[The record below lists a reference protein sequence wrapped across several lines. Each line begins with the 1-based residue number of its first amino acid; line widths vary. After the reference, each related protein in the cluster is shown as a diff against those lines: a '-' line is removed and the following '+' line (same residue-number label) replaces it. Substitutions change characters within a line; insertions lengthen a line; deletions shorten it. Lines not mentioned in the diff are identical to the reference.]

1 MELDQFRNGSMKE
14 FIHIGYYCWL
24 RYERNNNMRYCLCS
38 RNWIFYIWTGL
49 TIGLQLQDRTMAGE
63 QTPGDTAALEA
74 LKQKALATKKSADDA
89 QAALN
94 AADPSSVPPPFPGP
108 QPTQPPGID
117 LVTLEAL
124 MASAIRKSTEG
135 LRDGIEA
142 VTRENTTIKASQAR
156 LESQRRRVN
165 DVGKSEGKTVSL
177 AKQLDFTED
186 LIAALDGIKELAL
199 GIVLDKPDGTASPA
213 GPASPSQAVCKI
225 TDCKDGA
232 LMLERLDELLVST
245 KAKLKE
251 LTIVWSAPS
260 YRIAFEAIR
269 GGGNSD
275 LAMGVEAMKDI
286 SEAAARVERDNKRK
300 EQTGGWGAPATKSVK
315 TGGWGS
321 GNYSAP
327 AQDPAPGGWG
337 QGNGNGPA
345 STWNGGKGPGKGGKG
360 KGGKA
365 LYPPA
370 GGPPPASFGGNAAPA
385 GAARGRPGYNE
396 CAYCRKE
403 GHYKDSCPELL
414 AQNAK
419 WNNGW

>member
-1 MELDQFRNGSMKE
+1 MS
-14 FIHIGYYCWL
+14 
-24 RYERNNNMRYCLCS
+24 
-38 RNWIFYIWTGL
+38 
-49 TIGLQLQDRTMAGE
+49 GE
-63 QTPGDTAALEA
+63 QTPRDAAALEA

-94 AADPSSVPPPFPGP
+94 AADPSSVPPPFVGP
-108 QPTQPPGID
+108 PPTQPPGID
-117 LVTLEAL
+117 LGTLEAL

-165 DVGKSEGKTVSL
+165 DVGKSEGKAVSL

-199 GIVLDKPDGTASPA
+199 GIVLDKPECTASPV

-232 LMLERLDELLVST
+232 LMLERLDDLLVST

-269 GGGNSD
+269 GGDNSD

-321 GNYSAP
+321 NPYP
-327 AQDPAPGGWG
+327 AQPEPTQTQTGGWG
-337 QGNGNGPA
+337 QGNDSVQSYGSKGQ
-345 STWNGGKGPGKGGKG
+345 GKGDRGKG
-360 KGGKA
+360 KA
-365 LYPPA
+365 PYPPDS
-370 GGPPPASFGGNAAPA
+370 GPTPASFGGNAAPA
-385 GAARGRPGYNE
+385 GGSGRRVAGYNQ
-396 CAYCRKE
+396 CAYCFKE
-403 GHYKDSCPELL
+403 GHYKDTCPDL
-414 AQNAK
+414 AALNARK
-419 WNNGW
+419 AQWGNSGW

>member
-1 MELDQFRNGSMKE
+1 M
-14 FIHIGYYCWL
+14 
-24 RYERNNNMRYCLCS
+24 
-38 RNWIFYIWTGL
+38 
-49 TIGLQLQDRTMAGE
+49 QDRTMAGE
-63 QTPGDTAALEA
+63 QTPRDAAALET
-74 LKQKALATKKSADDA
+74 LRQTALATKKSADDA
-89 QAALN
+89 QAALI
-94 AADPSSVPPPFPGP
+94 AADPSSGPPPSGGP
-108 QPTQPPGID
+108 PPTQPPGID

-199 GIVLDKPDGTASPA
+199 GIVLDKPDCPASPV

-269 GGGNSD
+269 GGDNSD
-275 LAMGVEAMKDI
+275 LAMGVEAMKEI
-286 SEAAARVERDNKRK
+286 SEAAARVEKDNKRK
-300 EQTGGWGAPATKSVK
+300 EQTGGWGAPATKSAK
-315 TGGWGS
+315 AGGWGS
-321 GNYSAP
+321 NPYP
-327 AQDPAPGGWG
+327 AQAPEPAQTQTGGWG
-337 QGNGNGPA
+337 QGNAPVQA
-345 STWNGGKGPGKGGKG
+345 YGGKGQGKGGRGKG
-360 KGGKA
+360 KA
-365 LYPPA
+365 PYPPA
-370 GGPPPASFGGNAAPA
+370 SGPPPASFGGSAAPA
-385 GAARGRPGYNE
+385 DGLERRVAGYNQ
-396 CAYCRKE
+396 CAYCFKE
-403 GHYKDSCPELL
+403 GHYKDTCPELAAL
-414 AQNAK
+414 NARNAQWRILDGRFLVLFCSLCTHRERERREISEQEFSVFLSLDWRRK
-419 WNNGW
+419 DSISYVLD

>member
-1 MELDQFRNGSMKE
+1 M
-14 FIHIGYYCWL
+14 
-24 RYERNNNMRYCLCS
+24 
-38 RNWIFYIWTGL
+38 
-49 TIGLQLQDRTMAGE
+49 QDRTMAGE
-63 QTPGDTAALEA
+63 QTPRDAAALET
-74 LKQKALATKKSADDA
+74 LRQTALATKKSADDA

-94 AADPSSVPPPFPGP
+94 AADPSSVPPPFVGP
-108 QPTQPPGID
+108 PPTQPPGID
-117 LVTLEAL
+117 LGTLEAL

-199 GIVLDKPDGTASPA
+199 GIVLDKPDCTASPV

-269 GGGNSD
+269 GGDNSD

-337 QGNGNGPA
+337 QGNGNDSA
-345 STWNGGKGPGKGGKG
+345 QSYGGKGQGKGGRGKG
-360 KGGKA
+360 KA
-365 LYPPA
+365 PYPPDS
-370 GGPPPASFGGNAAPA
+370 GPPPASFGGNAAPA
-385 GAARGRPGYNE
+385 GGSGRRVAGYNQ
-396 CAYCRKE
+396 CAYCFKE
-403 GHYKDSCPELL
+403 GHYKDTCPDL
-414 AQNAK
+414 AALNARK
-419 WNNGW
+419 AQWGNSGW

>member
-1 MELDQFRNGSMKE
+1 MS
-14 FIHIGYYCWL
+14 
-24 RYERNNNMRYCLCS
+24 S
-38 RNWIFYIWTGL
+38 
-49 TIGLQLQDRTMAGE
+49 E
-63 QTPGDTAALEA
+63 QTAGQPVDLVALRAA
-74 LKQKALATKKSADDA
+74 ALATKKHAEEA
-89 QAALN
+89 EAALL
-94 AADPSSVPPPFPGP
+94 AADPTSEPPPASAPGGP
-108 QPTQPPGID
+108 GSTMGGID
-117 LVTLEAL
+117 LATLESL
-124 MASAIRKSTEG
+124 MTRAIAKSTED
-135 LRDGIEA
+135 LRDGITA
-142 VTRENTTIKASQAR
+142 VTRENTVIKASQAR

-177 AKQLDFTED
+177 AKQLDFIED
-186 LIAALDGIKELAL
+186 LLAQLESIKDLAL
-199 GIVLDKPDGTASPA
+199 GIVLDKPACPGLPA
-213 GPASPSQAVCKI
+213 GPASPSQAVGKI
-225 TDCKDGA
+225 ADCKDGV
-232 LMLERLDELLVST
+232 LLHELLGELLASS

-251 LTIVWSAPS
+251 LTIVWNAPS
-260 YRIAFEAIR
+260 YRVAFEAIR
-269 GGGNSD
+269 GCDNSD
-275 LAMGVEAMKDI
+275 GAMGEDAMKEI
-286 SEAAARVERDNKRK
+286 SEAVTRVDKLNKRK
-300 EQTGGWGAPATKSVK
+300 EQPGWGDSSNKSPK
-315 TGGWGS
+315 PGGWGS

-365 LYPPA
+365 PYPPA